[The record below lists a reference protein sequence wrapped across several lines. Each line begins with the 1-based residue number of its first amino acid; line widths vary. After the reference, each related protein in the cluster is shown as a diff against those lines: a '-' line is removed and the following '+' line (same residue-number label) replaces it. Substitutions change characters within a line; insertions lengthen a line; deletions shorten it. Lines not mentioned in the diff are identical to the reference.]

1 MQRMRYQGTYGDRIF
16 QSKIKFKFDKASK
29 EIGMFSDD
37 AVVNCSVYNLLPEKL
52 GDPYFGVLCLPL
64 KFELAMKDTF
74 GMSVLNNVTQNR

>member
-1 MQRMRYQGTYGDRIF
+1 
-16 QSKIKFKFDKASK
+16 
-29 EIGMFSDD
+29 MFSDD

-74 GMSVLNNVTQNR
+74 GMSVLNNVTENR